1 MTRHVLQYWW
11 LTEHRWLTEWWCTW
25 KVFVLD
31 TMLRLVCRLRNT
43 VLRLWNLL
51 RHPKLELLACVL
63 LSKLILSVKEAVV
76 VRGRVAQRIL
86 LVRFANFVVVD
97 QTYSKRLDE
106 LDRISGSG
114 YSENVAQE
122 CLMDVPTDINPSDI
136 TTRLL
141 SPNAFFS
148 ELCWKG
154 LDFLQFEILVCH
166 VRVFWSRWKFLKN
179 RRWKQ
184 CFLPLV
190 KKSLG
195 LEKW

>member
-1 MTRHVLQYWW
+1 MAYGVMVYVKSVCIRHYVKVSLQTKKYCVAAVK
-11 LTEHRWLTEWWCTW
+11 LTTTS
-25 KVFVLD
+25 K
-31 TMLRLVCRLRNT
+31 LR
-43 VLRLWNLL
+43 
-51 RHPKLELLACVL
+51 LLACVL
-63 LSKLILSVKEAVV
+63 LSKLIVSVKEAVV
-76 VRGRVAQRIL
+76 VRGTVAKCLKRIL

-166 VRVFWSRWKFLKN
+166 VRVF
-179 RRWKQ
+179 
-184 CFLPLV
+184 
-190 KKSLG
+190 
-195 LEKW
+195 